1 MEKSKKTQVHHT
13 NQNPHIC
20 KQWSIPTYKISE
32 SFHFTWIIQNSHS
45 HSPRKIADHIES
57 NACLC
62 FNTYQ
67 TIINQ
72 YLTKKNET
80 PFFFSS
86 FILIFGSKITESK
99 WITTKKTRKRM
110 PLQRDRRIIHRI
122 ERRIENLPVEHGRQG
137 EIWGIVKNNEERRRV
152 EGSKP
157 KRGAFETGY
166 EVSLAV
172 GKIHW
177 FRSLSFFHIYEEKK
191 TM

>member
-1 MEKSKKTQVHHT
+1 MEKSKKTQHLHT
-13 NQNPHIC
+13 MKHTHIQNFRVI
-20 KQWSIPTYKISE
+20 
-32 SFHFTWIIQNSHS
+32 SFHMNHSKFSLPQSQKNSWSYWIKCMFVFQHIPNNNQSISHQKQN
-45 HSPRKIADHIES
+45 
-57 NACLC
+57 
-62 FNTYQ
+62 
-67 TIINQ
+67 
-72 YLTKKNET
+72 

-86 FILIFGSKITESK
+86 IILIFGSKITESK

-177 FRSLSFFHIYEEKK
+177 FRSLSFFHIYIYEKNK
-191 TM
+191 M